1 MSKGFTIA
9 VVGGFQR
16 GKSTL
21 VNALL
26 GRDVAE
32 MGQGLSTTHENREY
46 PLSSSVAVIDT
57 PGFNAN
63 EDDDGTAAAAID
75 KADVVVYVHESKA
88 LGEAC
93 TGIFTRTRE
102 LGKRIICLLNCCNV
116 DKWSPTENDDIV
128 STIEAELEARG
139 MLPFVL
145 SVSGRMVFPL
155 NVLWARFG
163 LGMGVDPR
171 DVKMIRMAAED
182 DFGLS
187 AGNIPD
193 DVFRAEML
201 QRSGFLP
208 VRNFLTNLPL
218 ELLKDVATYPDREI
232 DRVVN
237 RFAEQL
243 KKRWDAA

>member
-93 TGIFTRTRE
+93 TGIFRKE
-102 LGKRIICLLNCCNV
+102 
-116 DKWSPTENDDIV
+116 
-128 STIEAELEARG
+128 
-139 MLPFVL
+139 
-145 SVSGRMVFPL
+145 
-155 NVLWARFG
+155 
-163 LGMGVDPR
+163 PR
-171 DVKMIRMAAED
+171 DC
-182 DFGLS
+182 S
-187 AGNIPD
+187 
-193 DVFRAEML
+193 
-201 QRSGFLP
+201 
-208 VRNFLTNLPL
+208 
-218 ELLKDVATYPDREI
+218 
-232 DRVVN
+232 
-237 RFAEQL
+237 
-243 KKRWDAA
+243 